1 MKDDK
6 VMENVLIHVTFASY
20 IIIVPIVFFF
30 FAFSDGVQSYDMPAG
45 QKRGAEVWMSDF
57 TYDGNTKDDYHSGG
71 LGQLTDWEE
80 GITNFR

>member
-1 MKDDK
+1 MHD
-6 VMENVLIHVTFASY
+6 VLY
-20 IIIVPIVFFF
+20 IINHNFRLS
-30 FAFSDGVQSYDMPAG
+30 FSDGVLSYEMQAG

-57 TYDGNTKDDYHSGG
+57 TYDGATNDDYHSGG